1 MQTMNQ
7 PGISARNATP
17 RRTVSPV
24 KLPDVQKHSANGD
37 AEKSTA
43 KKTIEVEFKLDA
55 PRAQSVVVAGSFNDW
70 GTKKTLLVRNNGAW
84 TARLKLPQGRHE
96 YRFIVDGEWVSDPAA
111 KESVA
116 NPFGGTNSVVSV

>member
-7 PGISARNATP
+7 PGISARNSTQ

-24 KLPDVQKHSANGD
+24 KVPEPQKHSANGD

-43 KKTIEVEFKLDA
+43 KKTVEVEFKFDA
-55 PRAQSVVVAGSFNDW
+55 PRAQSVVVAGSFNGWDA
-70 GTKKTLLVRNNGAW
+70 KQTLLVRSNGAW

-111 KESVA
+111 KESIA
-116 NPFGGTNSVVSV
+116 NPFGGTNSVVSI